1 MTILNLASDGMHPV
15 LISLALVVAREK
27 KILRDELVS
36 VCQPPV
42 QLSKDSE
49 QENAGKE
56 KDKERVK
63 ATLSRWIGLGFFA
76 DNEGVVSL
84 NFPPEVNE
92 SLDRYEI
99 RLSAIFRELLLN
111 SKNAL
116 PLWPTQ
122 GSVKE
127 ENTGRSADLCRLLA
141 WCLAQDIYKF
151 PTTYSAVD
159 EVARLQLQ
167 TGRSVIQNDT
177 RWTGLRFWARYL
189 GFATGEESSF
199 FMDPTI
205 AVRAQL
211 KMVFQ
216 VQESLTASEFV
227 DRLSARVPV
236 LDTGNYRIEVEQNL
250 KLETWHPP
258 SVGHLST
265 SLSFALRRLQK
276 QGILSLESLAD
287 AGSRLALTGHFERTW
302 QDFTHVRLLKETT

>member
-1 MTILNLASDGMHPV
+1 M
-15 LISLALVVAREK
+15 
-27 KILRDELVS
+27 
-36 VCQPPV
+36 
-42 QLSKDSE
+42 
-49 QENAGKE
+49 
-56 KDKERVK
+56 
-63 ATLSRWIGLGFFA
+63 
-76 DNEGVVSL
+76 
-84 NFPPEVNE
+84 
-92 SLDRYEI
+92 
-99 RLSAIFRELLLN
+99 
-111 SKNAL
+111 
-116 PLWPTQ
+116 
-122 GSVKE
+122 
-127 ENTGRSADLCRLLA
+127 
-141 WCLAQDIYKF
+141 
-151 PTTYSAVD
+151 
-159 EVARLQLQ
+159 
-167 TGRSVIQNDT
+167 QNDT

-236 LDTGNYRIEVEQNL
+236 LDTGNYRIEVEQTL